1 MGIQSPGGALP
12 PGPMQDLVQA
22 LHELYRAAGMLSTR
36 VVSDAIRDRDDL
48 PDTVSHETV
57 GMMLRGTRLVGW
69 TKFECV
75 VRLLAERSVNPV
87 FEPAASVRRFHD
99 LWLHA
104 KDASTPGRP
113 ATHSPPPS
121 ATADLLHPLIRTREP
136 SSVSSAAIGSARPH
150 ARVHTPRGLLTNLGE
165 RNLAFVGREHIHLE
179 IDRFFRTEPRL
190 PVVLSGPGG
199 VGKSQLAIEYAY
211 RSIDRYDLI
220 WFVSAE
226 DGFGA
231 REMLAE
237 LGSRLRIRPGHHRER
252 TVISVLRALE
262 QTDLRWLLIFDNA
275 VPEIPV
281 DTPASVRTG
290 DVILTTRSSEWPTTP
305 VRLVPI
311 DVLNRSESVQYLC
324 AADPEISKVDADG
337 LADMLGDLP
346 LALAQLAATR
356 KATGMPLARYLDLF
370 ERHVQDLLRAGR
382 APYYPASLGA
392 TVKMSIAQLD
402 FHSPALLL
410 IELFAHFGS
419 DPVPSALLRNG
430 RRAAVTDV
438 LKRCIDDTQ
447 QLKASLDEIARL
459 GLVKIEADER
469 KAVTHRL
476 VRLALRENL
485 SAESLTRGRAN
496 THALLAAADPGAPG
510 ARSNWPDHAMLTPH
524 ILPSGL
530 VDSTRPDCWRTVL
543 HQIRFLH
550 EIGDYE
556 RSRAFA
562 ESAIASWSKAP
573 ELGVHHES
581 TLRAM
586 RLLANALRLL
596 GHFTDARQ
604 LNERVVTAFEQNPA
618 YGPDHP
624 LTLEARVS
632 RGTDLL
638 IFGDYQRALKVECEN
653 YERHREIRGADDP
666 WTLNVANNR
675 GNSHRV
681 LGQYAEAEHWH
692 RLVVNLDT
700 RALGPSHGLPYLAR
714 LNLAWD
720 QLCVGRYQDA
730 FVELDELRILVDAN
744 LRPGHHLVLFVGRA
758 RALALR
764 RLGRHEEALHAIEE
778 NYVQC
783 SRVARRRQRDDS
795 CVGHHLRQLARRRE
809 QGRRGR

>member
-1 MGIQSPGGALP
+1 
-12 PGPMQDLVQA
+12 
-22 LHELYRAAGMLSTR
+22 
-36 VVSDAIRDRDDL
+36 
-48 PDTVSHETV
+48 
-57 GMMLRGTRLVGW
+57 
-69 TKFECV
+69 
-75 VRLLAERSVNPV
+75 
-87 FEPAASVRRFHD
+87 
-99 LWLHA
+99 
-104 KDASTPGRP
+104 
-113 ATHSPPPS
+113 
-121 ATADLLHPLIRTREP
+121 
-136 SSVSSAAIGSARPH
+136 
-150 ARVHTPRGLLTNLGE
+150 
-165 RNLAFVGREHIHLE
+165 
-179 IDRFFRTEPRL
+179 
-190 PVVLSGPGG
+190 
-199 VGKSQLAIEYAY
+199 
-211 RSIDRYDLI
+211 
-220 WFVSAE
+220 
-226 DGFGA
+226 
-231 REMLAE
+231 
-237 LGSRLRIRPGHHRER
+237 
-252 TVISVLRALE
+252 
-262 QTDLRWLLIFDNA
+262 
-275 VPEIPV
+275 
-281 DTPASVRTG
+281 
-290 DVILTTRSSEWPTTP
+290 
-305 VRLVPI
+305 
-311 DVLNRSESVQYLC
+311 
-324 AADPEISKVDADG
+324 
-337 LADMLGDLP
+337 MLGDLP

-402 FHSPALLL
+402 SHSPALLL

-783 SRVARRRQRDDS
+783 SESLGGDNETTLASGITYVNSLVAANRVAEAGSVASEIRQSLRRSFGGDNPVTLAMTANVAIVRRRQERWTEAADIARDAWIRLSRRLGPEHPYTICAANGVAAD
-795 CVGHHLRQLARRRE
+795 LRLDGRHDAARRLSDSTVAHAVRAPWYAERHPDWLVLVANAGLDLSADGDEEFGDPMWEAAVHDLTEVLSPIHPVVSRLRARE
-809 QGRRGR
+809 RVDLDIEPPPL